1 MVNLRKAL
9 GVAVFFLI
17 LATFPLTSQEVPEEN
32 SSVYYVKSLVIN
44 QIAIGDYGYRVTY
57 LNGRGR
63 LHDAYLPHE
72 WFSAAAGQGEQIETW
87 SKSAPYMEVYY
98 ENGAFSHVRIFV
110 IPTYDHISW
119 TVLRD
124 DEDTEQNFAVDTL
137 EINYN

>member
-1 MVNLRKAL
+1 MVNLGKTL
-9 GVAVFFLI
+9 GVAAFFLI
-17 LATFPLTSQEVPEEN
+17 LITFPLTSQEVSAEN

-57 LNGRGR
+57 LNGRGK

-72 WFSAAAGQGEQIETW
+72 WFSAAAGKGEQIETW
-87 SKSAPYMEVYY
+87 SKSAPYMEVFY
-98 ENGAFSHVRIFV
+98 EDGAFSHVRVFV

-124 DEDTEQNFAVDTL
+124 DDDVEANFAAETL